1 MDPFTWI
8 ELALMVVSTIFSI
21 VSRPKNQ
28 NAKPATLQDFDFPQ
42 FDEGTPK
49 AVIFG
54 DVWSP
59 GWMVLGY
66 GDFRTTPIRA
76 PKSK

>member
-8 ELALMVVSTIFSI
+8 EIAFMVISTVISI
-21 VSRPKNQ
+21 VARPKNQ
-28 NAKPATLQDFDFPQ
+28 NAKPATLQDFNFPQ

-54 DVWSP
+54 DVWSQD
-59 GWMVLGY
+59 WMVLAY
-66 GDFRTTPIRA
+66 GDLRTTPVRA
-76 PKSK
+76 PKAK